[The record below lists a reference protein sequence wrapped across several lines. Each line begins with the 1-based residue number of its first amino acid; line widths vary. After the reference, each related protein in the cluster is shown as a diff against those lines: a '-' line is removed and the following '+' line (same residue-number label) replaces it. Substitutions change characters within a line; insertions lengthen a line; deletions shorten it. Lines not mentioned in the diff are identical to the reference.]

1 MNVYLFWEAFRGYF
15 CVIYDG
21 EKSNRYHLEHG
32 KVYLYNPDGTTYKV
46 DLEYGCSIDFGSLG
60 IPFSERKMKDGK
72 IPEIC
77 FTRNEI
83 FAIRV
88 PKKSRFDESNNANI
102 FIPSSA
108 VGLVVGD
115 NYEVDGEYHISTY
128 RKLKFEITYFGTFQD
143 QSHPNML
150 VSDEN
155 GKTYL
160 SVEEYITMRKT
171 DEFLNRQK
179 IAKQIKETC
188 GVEISDY
195 DLKRLLT
202 HYKLTKKRN
211 VKQEKQ

>member
-15 CVIYDG
+15 CVIWDRK
-21 EKSNRYHLEHG
+21 KSHRYHLNHG
-32 KVYLYNPDGTTYKV
+32 VFYLYDPDGTTHKV
-46 DLEYGCSIDFGSLG
+46 NLDYGCSIDFGSLG
-60 IPFSERKMKDGK
+60 LPFSERRMKDGK
-72 IPEIC
+72 IPEAC

-88 PKKSRFDESNNANI
+88 PKNSRYDESNTANI

-143 QSHPNML
+143 QPHDNML

-160 SVEEYITMRKT
+160 SVEEYITMRES
-171 DEFLNRQK
+171 DEYLNRQK
-179 IAKQIKETC
+179 IAKQIKKTC
-188 GVEISDY
+188 GVEIGDY

-202 HYKLTKKRN
+202 HYKLTKKR
-211 VKQEKQ
+211 KQDIKSV